1 MVNLVKENIKK
12 HCGQIMVSRPGFPQ
26 GTRRIVEFNSM
37 CTLLVMS
44 VKQQVTE
51 TDGKEVRNLLL

>member
-12 HCGQIMVSRPGFPQ
+12 HCGHIMMSQPGFPQ